1 MQEIENLHECGAA
14 FGETVTNQFL
24 SLRLNMDSAD
34 DSKTH
39 PHIIN
44 AATIISQYSQTP
56 APQRKEDFTLIYHWQ
71 KTKTFLSVTADPLA
85 DMERRGWSTNAT
97 K

>member
-1 MQEIENLHECGAA
+1 MQKIENLHECGAA

-24 SLRLNMDSAD
+24 SLRLNMDRAD

-56 APQRKEDFTLIYHWQ
+56 APQRKEEFHAH
-71 KTKTFLSVTADPLA
+71 LSLA
-85 DMERRGWSTNAT
+85 KN
-97 K
+97 

>member
-1 MQEIENLHECGAA
+1 MESSQFFWLFLQEIENLHECGAA

-24 SLRLNMDSAD
+24 SLRLNMDRAD
-34 DSKTH
+34 DSMLVVYSKTH

-56 APQRKEDFTLIYHWQ
+56 APQRKEEFHAH
-71 KTKTFLSVTADPLA
+71 LSLA
-85 DMERRGWSTNAT
+85 KN
-97 K
+97 